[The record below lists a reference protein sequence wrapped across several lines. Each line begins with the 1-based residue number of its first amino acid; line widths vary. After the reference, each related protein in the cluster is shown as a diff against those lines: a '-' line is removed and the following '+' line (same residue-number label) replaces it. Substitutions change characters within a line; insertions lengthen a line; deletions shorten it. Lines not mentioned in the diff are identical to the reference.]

1 MVRPAGAAADACH
14 RPYILRPDHPGTHF
28 AVLTLRRRTANH
40 DVDGSLR
47 RELYFFNLYR
57 VLEASLLALLA
68 FGPADVLIGPLRQ
81 PLLVAATAMAYLAS
95 AAMLMIWGRDSA
107 SLRAPVFVGILI
119 DIVVAALATHGAPQV
134 ASGIALMLLFNVGA
148 AALFLPLRLG
158 LGCAVL
164 AFSAILG
171 EQLWTLVETG
181 SDRPLAEMLMF
192 GTSYL
197 ALATLTN
204 QLGLRMQASEALATR
219 RGAEAANLA
228 EVNELII
235 RRMRTGVL
243 LVDADGHI
251 RLANEAAQSL
261 LGDAGD
267 GRRALAVTAPEL
279 ARRLQQWRKDGT
291 TDNAPLRL
299 GSDQNEVLPRFARL
313 LADSAQ
319 SLVFLDDT
327 SLLSRRAES
336 ITLAAL
342 GRFSASLAHEIRNP
356 LAAISYAAQLMEE
369 STDISLA
376 DRRML
381 QIVRQ
386 QCVRMNGIVESVLGL
401 ARRERA
407 NPEHIELV
415 GLVRRFIDE
424 YVAAHPLDD
433 DSLQISHA
441 TPTQM
446 ALVDPRHLQQI
457 LTVLVSNARTYGRLP
472 GQPARIT
479 LRVHQDEGNPGIDV
493 LDRGPGIPDA
503 AAERLFRP
511 FYTTSEHG
519 TGLGLYIARDLA
531 RANEGEL
538 DYVRTPGGSCFRV
551 RLPGPH
557 TLLTDKSP
565 QEPR

>member
-1 MVRPAGAAADACH
+1 M
-14 RPYILRPDHPGTHF
+14 
-28 AVLTLRRRTANH
+28 LRRRPAQL
-40 DVDGSLR
+40 DAEGGLR
-47 RELYFFNLYR
+47 RELYFFGLYR

-68 FGPADVLIGPLRQ
+68 FGPTVVLIGPVRY
-81 PLLVAATAMAYLAS
+81 PSLVAAAAMAYLA
-95 AAMLMIWGRDSA
+95 AAGLLMIWGRDSA
-107 SLRAPVFVGILI
+107 SLRLPVFVGILI
-119 DIVVAALATHGAPQV
+119 DIVIAALATHGAPQV

-164 AFSAILG
+164 AFAAILG
-171 EQLWTLVETG
+171 EQLWSLIETG
-181 SDRPLAEMLMF
+181 SERPLAEMLMF

-204 QLGLRMQASEALATR
+204 QLGIRMQASEALATR

-251 RLANEAAQSL
+251 RMANEAAQSL

-267 GRRALAVTAPEL
+267 GRRVLAVTAPDL
-279 ARRLQQWRKDGT
+279 ARRLEQWRSDAT
-291 TDNAPLRL
+291 VDNTPLRL
-299 GSDQNEVLPRFARL
+299 GSEQNEVLPRFARL
-313 LADSAQ
+313 LANSEQA
-319 SLVFLDDT
+319 LVFLDDT

-356 LAAISYAAQLMEE
+356 LAAISYAAQLLEE

-415 GLVRRFIDE
+415 GLVRRFIDD
-424 YVAAHPLDD
+424 YIDAHPLDD
-433 DSLQISHA
+433 DTLQISHQA
-441 TPTQM
+441 PSQM

-479 LRVHQDEGNPGIDV
+479 LRVHQDDGSPGVDV
-493 LDRGPGIPDA
+493 LDRGPGIPDGT
-503 AAERLFRP
+503 AERLFRP

-531 RANEGEL
+531 KANEGGLE
-538 DYVRTPGGSCFRV
+538 YIRTPGGSCFRIL
-551 RLPGPH
+551 LPGPH
-557 TLLTDKSP
+557 TLLTEKTPPP
-565 QEPR
+565 QR

>member
-1 MVRPAGAAADACH
+1 M
-14 RPYILRPDHPGTHF
+14 
-28 AVLTLRRRTANH
+28 LTIRRRPIH
-40 DVDGSLR
+40 LDVEGGLR
-47 RELYFFNLYR
+47 RELYFFGLYR

-68 FGPADVLIGPLRQ
+68 FGPAAVLIGEVRS
-81 PLLVAATAMAYLAS
+81 PLLVAVTAMAYLA
-95 AAMLMIWGRDSA
+95 AAAVLMLWGRDST

-164 AFSAILG
+164 AFAAILG
-171 EQLWTLVETG
+171 EQLWSLIETG
-181 SDRPLAEMLMF
+181 SDRSLAEMLMF

-204 QLGLRMQASEALATR
+204 QLGLRMQASEALASR

-228 EVNELII
+228 EINELII

-243 LVDADGHI
+243 LVDTDGHI
-251 RLANEAAQSL
+251 RLANEAAQAL

-267 GRRALAVTAPEL
+267 GRRVLAVTAPEL
-279 ARRLQQWRKDGT
+279 ARRLQQWRSDGT
-291 TDNAPLRL
+291 LDNAPLRL
-299 GSDQNEVLPRFARL
+299 GTEQDEVLPRFARL
-313 LADSAQ
+313 LADSEQ

-356 LAAISYAAQLMEE
+356 LAAISYAAQLLEE

-415 GLVRRFIDE
+415 GLARRFIDD
-424 YVAAHPLDD
+424 YIAAHPLDD
-433 DSLQISHA
+433 DTLQISHQS
-441 TPTQM
+441 PTLM
-446 ALVDPRHLQQI
+446 GLVDPRHLHQI

-479 LRVHQDEGNPGIDV
+479 LRVHQDEGSPCIDV
-493 LDRGPGIPDA
+493 LDRGPGIPDG

-531 RANEGEL
+531 KANEGDL
-538 DYVRTPGGSCFRV
+538 DYVRTPGGSCFRIQ
-551 RLPGPH
+551 LPGSH
-557 TLLTDKSP
+557 TLMTEKRQS
-565 QEPR
+565 QPR

>member
-1 MVRPAGAAADACH
+1 MRRRPAK
-14 RPYILRPDHPGTHF
+14 
-28 AVLTLRRRTANH
+28 H
-40 DVDGSLR
+40 DIDSGLR

-68 FGPADVLIGPLRQ
+68 FGPTEVLIGPLRQ
-81 PLLVAATAMAYLAS
+81 PLLVAATAMAYLACS
-95 AAMLMIWGRDSA
+95 AMLMIWGRDSA
-107 SLRAPVFVGILI
+107 SLRAPAFVGILI

-158 LGCAVL
+158 LGGAVL

-279 ARRLQQWRKDGT
+279 ARRLQQWRQDGT

-313 LADSAQ
+313 LADSEQ

-441 TPTQM
+441 APTQV

-479 LRVHQDEGNPGIDV
+479 LRVHQDEGDPGIDV

-538 DYVRTPGGSCFRV
+538 DYVRTPGGSCFRI

-557 TLLTDKSP
+557 TLLTEKAA
-565 QEPR
+565 QGRV

>member
-1 MVRPAGAAADACH
+1 MGFQGALA
-14 RPYILRPDHPGTHF
+14 L
-28 AVLTLRRRTANH
+28 LMLRRRSVHYLTE
-40 DVDGSLR
+40 GGLR

-68 FGPADVLIGPLRQ
+68 FGPAGVLIGPPRY
-81 PLLVAATAMAYLAS
+81 PLLLAATAMAYLAV
-95 AAMLMIWGRDSA
+95 AAVLMLWGRDSA
-107 SLRAPVFVGILI
+107 SLRAPVFVGLLI
-119 DIVVAALATHGAPQV
+119 DIVIAALATHGVPQV

-164 AFSAILG
+164 AFAAILG

-197 ALATLTN
+197 ALATLMN
-204 QLGLRMQASEALATR
+204 QLGLRMQASEALASR

-243 LVDADGHI
+243 LVDADGRI

-267 GRRALAVTAPEL
+267 GRRVLAVTAPEL
-279 ARRLQQWRKDGT
+279 ARRLQQWRADGAA
-291 TDNAPLRL
+291 DNTPLRL
-299 GSDQNEVLPRFARL
+299 GGEQNEVLPRFARL
-313 LADSAQ
+313 LADSEQ

-327 SLLSRRAES
+327 SMLSRRAES

-407 NPEHIELV
+407 NPEHIELI
-415 GLVRRFIDE
+415 GLVRRFIDD
-424 YVAAHPLDD
+424 YTAAHPLDD
-433 DSLQISHA
+433 DTLQVSHQ

-457 LTVLVSNARTYGRLP
+457 LTVLISNARTYGRLP

-479 LRVHQDEGNPGIDV
+479 LRVHQDGGEPGIDV
-493 LDRGPGIPDA
+493 LDRGPGIPDG

-531 RANEGEL
+531 KANEGGL
-538 DYVRTPGGSCFRV
+538 DYIRTPGGSCFRI
-551 RLPGPH
+551 RLSGPH
-557 TLLTDKSP
+557 MLLTEKTPATSP
-565 QEPR
+565 

>member
-1 MVRPAGAAADACH
+1 M
-14 RPYILRPDHPGTHF
+14 
-28 AVLTLRRRTANH
+28 LTLRRRPEHLDAE
-40 DVDGSLR
+40 GGLR
-47 RELYFFNLYR
+47 RELYFFGLYR

-68 FGPADVLIGPLRQ
+68 FGPAAVLVGPVQ
-81 PLLVAATAMAYLAS
+81 YPVLVAATAMGYLA
-95 AAMLMIWGRDSA
+95 AAAVLMIWGRDSN
-107 SLRAPVFVGILI
+107 SLRTPVIAGLLV

-148 AALFLPLRLG
+148 AALFLPLRLA
-158 LGCAVL
+158 LAAAAL
-164 AFSAILG
+164 AFVVILG
-171 EQLWTLVETG
+171 QYLWSVAAG
-181 SDRPLAEMLMF
+181 GDQRPLAEIFMF

-197 ALATLTN
+197 ALATLMN
-204 QLGLRMQASEALATR
+204 QLGGRMQASEALATQ
-219 RGAEAANLA
+219 RGVEVANLA

-251 RLANEAAQSL
+251 RLANEAAQAL

-267 GRRALAVTAPEL
+267 GRRVLALCAPEL
-279 ARRLQQWRKDGT
+279 ARRLQQWRSDGAS
-291 TDNAPLRL
+291 DNTPLRL
-299 GSDQNEVLPRFARL
+299 GSEQDEVLPRFARL
-313 LADSAQ
+313 LANSEL

-327 SLLSRRAES
+327 SLLSRRAET

-356 LAAISYAAQLMEE
+356 LAAISYAAQLLEE
-369 STDISLA
+369 SNDISLA

-407 NPEHIELV
+407 NPEHIEVV
-415 GLVRRFIDE
+415 GLARRFIDE
-424 YVAAHPLDD
+424 YVSAHPLDD
-433 DSLQISHA
+433 DSLQISHQ
-441 TPTQM
+441 TPTQT

-457 LTVLVSNARTYGRLP
+457 LTVLVSNARSYGRLP

-479 LRVHQDEGNPGIDV
+479 LRVHHDDGIPSIDV
-493 LDRGPGIPDA
+493 LDRGPGIPDGA
-503 AAERLFRP
+503 ADRLFRP

-531 RANEGEL
+531 KANEGDL
-538 DYVRTPGGSCFRV
+538 DYIRTPGGSCFRIK
-551 RLPGPH
+551 LPGSRA
-557 TLLTDKSP
+557 LLGQSMA
-565 QEPR
+565 RG

>member
-1 MVRPAGAAADACH
+1 M
-14 RPYILRPDHPGTHF
+14 
-28 AVLTLRRRTANH
+28 RRRPEHLDAE
-40 DVDGSLR
+40 GGLR
-47 RELYFFNLYR
+47 RELYFFGLYR

-68 FGPADVLIGPLRQ
+68 FGPAAVLVGPVQ
-81 PLLVAATAMAYLAS
+81 YPVLVAATAMGYLA
-95 AAMLMIWGRDSA
+95 AAAVLMIWGRDSN
-107 SLRAPVFVGILI
+107 SLRTPVIAGLLV

-148 AALFLPLRLG
+148 AALFLPLRLA
-158 LGCAVL
+158 LAAAAL
-164 AFSAILG
+164 AFVVILG
-171 EQLWTLVETG
+171 QYLWSVAAG
-181 SDRPLAEMLMF
+181 GDQRPLAEIFMF

-197 ALATLTN
+197 ALATLMN
-204 QLGLRMQASEALATR
+204 QLGGRMQASEALATQ
-219 RGAEAANLA
+219 RGVEVANLA

-251 RLANEAAQSL
+251 RLANEAAQAL

-267 GRRALAVTAPEL
+267 GRRVLALCAPEL
-279 ARRLQQWRKDGT
+279 ARRLQQWRSDGAS
-291 TDNAPLRL
+291 DNTPLRL
-299 GSDQNEVLPRFARL
+299 GSEQDEVLPRFARL
-313 LADSAQ
+313 LANSEL

-327 SLLSRRAES
+327 SLLSRRAET

-356 LAAISYAAQLMEE
+356 LAAISYAAQLLEE
-369 STDISLA
+369 SNDISLA

-407 NPEHIELV
+407 NPEHIEVV
-415 GLVRRFIDE
+415 GLARRFIDE
-424 YVAAHPLDD
+424 YVSAHPLDD
-433 DSLQISHA
+433 DSLQISHQ
-441 TPTQM
+441 TPTQT

-457 LTVLVSNARTYGRLP
+457 LTVLVSNARSYGRLP

-479 LRVHQDEGNPGIDV
+479 LRVHHDDGIPSIDV
-493 LDRGPGIPDA
+493 LDRGPGIPDGA
-503 AAERLFRP
+503 ADRLFRP

-531 RANEGEL
+531 KANEGDL
-538 DYVRTPGGSCFRV
+538 DYIRTPGGSCFRIK
-551 RLPGPH
+551 LPGSRA
-557 TLLTDKSP
+557 LLGQSMA
-565 QEPR
+565 RG

>member
-1 MVRPAGAAADACH
+1 MS
-14 RPYILRPDHPGTHF
+14 IF
-28 AVLTLRRRTANH
+28 RRQPVHLSN
-40 DVDGSLR
+40 DGGLR
-47 RELYFFNLYR
+47 RELYFFGLYR
-57 VLEASLLALLA
+57 ILEASLLALLA
-68 FGPADVLIGPLRQ
+68 FGPAAVLIGPVRM
-81 PLLVAATAMAYLAS
+81 PLLMAATAMGHLT
-95 AAMLMIWGRDSA
+95 AAALLMLWGRDSK
-107 SLRAPVFVGILI
+107 SLRMPAFVGVLV
-119 DIVVAALATHGAPQV
+119 DITVAVLATHAAPQV

-148 AALFLPLRLG
+148 AALFLPLRMG

-164 AFSAILG
+164 AFAAILA
-171 EQLWTLVETG
+171 EQLWSLVEGG

-197 ALATLTN
+197 AIATLTN
-204 QLGLRMQASEALATR
+204 QLGLRMQVSEALATR

-228 EVNELII
+228 EINDLII

-243 LVDADGHI
+243 LVDNDGNI

-267 GRRALAVTAPEL
+267 GRRVLAVTAPEL
-279 ARRLQQWRKDGT
+279 ARRLQRWRADGT
-291 TDNAPLRL
+291 VDNTPLRL
-299 GSDQNEVLPRFARL
+299 GSDQNEVLPRFASL
-313 LADSAQ
+313 LAHGQQ
-319 SLVFLDDT
+319 SLIFLDDT
-327 SLLSRRAES
+327 SMLSRRAES

-356 LAAISYAAQLMEE
+356 LAAISYAAQLLEE
-369 STDISLA
+369 SRDIALA

-415 GLVRRFIDE
+415 GLVRRFIDD
-424 YVAAHPLDD
+424 YVASHPLDD
-433 DSLQISHA
+433 DTLQVRSDQPA
-441 TPTQM
+441 LT

-457 LTVLVSNARTYGRLP
+457 LTVLVSNARSYGRMP
-472 GQPARIT
+472 NQPARIT
-479 LRVHQDEGNPGIDV
+479 LRVHNDGETPGIDV
-493 LDRGPGIPDA
+493 LDRGPGIPDGA
-503 AAERLFRP
+503 TGSLFRP

-531 RANEGEL
+531 KANEGSLE
-538 DYVRTPGGSCFRV
+538 YIRTPGGSCFRIG
-551 RLPGPH
+551 LPGPH
-557 TLLTDKSP
+557 ALLPD
-565 QEPR
+565 